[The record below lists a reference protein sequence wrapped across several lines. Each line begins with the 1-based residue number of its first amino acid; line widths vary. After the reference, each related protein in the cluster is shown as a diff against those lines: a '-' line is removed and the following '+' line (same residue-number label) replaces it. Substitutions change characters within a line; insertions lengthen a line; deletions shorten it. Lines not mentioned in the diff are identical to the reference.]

1 MGSTLTA
8 ILVGL
13 ALLAIL
19 TTSNDERIETLKSR
33 YYEFLDKLPPQYD
46 RIKSKAVITGTFE
59 PSDIGTNVAKG
70 GEILVCLDG
79 HDPND
84 TFHIL
89 IHELAHSN
97 VSEYDHSNSFWDTY
111 RDLRRIAISEG
122 YYTPFDKKKYCGK
135 TITDSV

>member
-1 MGSTLTA
+1 MLTQV
-8 ILVGL
+8 LVAL

-19 TTSNDERIETLKSR
+19 TTRNDSRIETLKTR
-33 YYEFLDKLPPQYD
+33 YYSFLDALPPQYTHL
-46 RIKSKAVITGTFE
+46 KQKAVLTGTYA

-89 IHELAHSN
+89 IHELAHSS
-97 VSEYDHSNSFWDTY
+97 VTEYDHSSSFWDTY
-111 RDLRRIAISEG
+111 KDLRRIAISEG
-122 YYTPFDKKKYCGK
+122 YYTPFTKKKYCGK
-135 TITDSV
+135 VITDSV